1 MALRNPETI
10 VRLTN
15 KIQGNL
21 TNLKL
26 LVKTQQPVEDYIRKV
41 EDTENVLRD
50 LETQLESVMSNVSY
64 KAEDVITTLERKL
77 SELKEKNKHLQKN
90 TVEDLEDKF
99 NQTV

>member
-26 LVKTQQPVEDYIRKV
+26 IVKSQQPVEDFLKKV
-41 EDTENVLRD
+41 EETENILRNLESQLEREHGVLR
-50 LETQLESVMSNVSY
+50 NG
-64 KAEDVITTLERKL
+64 
-77 SELKEKNKHLQKN
+77 
-90 TVEDLEDKF
+90 
-99 NQTV
+99 

>member
-26 LVKTQQPVEDYIRKV
+26 LVKTQQPVEDYLNKI
-41 EDTENVLRD
+41 EQTESVLRD
-50 LETQLESVMSNVSY
+50 LETQLDREH
-64 KAEDVITTLERKL
+64 ATLR
-77 SELKEKNKHLQKN
+77 NG
-90 TVEDLEDKF
+90 
-99 NQTV
+99 

>member
-26 LVKTQQPVEDYIRKV
+26 LVKTQQPVEDYIRKE

-50 LETQLESVMSNVSY
+50 LETQLEREHAALRNG
-64 KAEDVITTLERKL
+64 
-77 SELKEKNKHLQKN
+77 
-90 TVEDLEDKF
+90 
-99 NQTV
+99 

>member
-26 LVKTQQPVEDYIRKV
+26 IVKTQQPVEDYIKKV
-41 EDTENVLRD
+41 EETEDILRD
-50 LETQLESVMSNVSY
+50 LESQLDREH
-64 KAEDVITTLERKL
+64 AELR
-77 SELKEKNKHLQKN
+77 NG
-90 TVEDLEDKF
+90 
-99 NQTV
+99 